1 MSKRSRRGV
10 GLAALWLA
18 AGVAFAADPSGVGV
32 LKLVRGD
39 VQLMR
44 GEQAQPAAV
53 GMSVQVNDRLST
65 GADGFVGITFEDNSL
80 FSLGASGH
88 IRIDRY
94 EYNSTTHEG
103 AFDTTLSAG
112 RLAVVGGKIARQ
124 TPDAM
129 RLRTPYALLGV
140 RDQAEFVVE
149 ARVRQP

>member
-1 MSKRSRRGV
+1 MSKRSRLGV

-18 AGVAFAADPSGVGV
+18 SGAAFAVDPSSVGV

-44 GEQAQPAAV
+44 GEQALPATV
-53 GMSVQVNDRLST
+53 GMAVQVNDRLST
-65 GADGFVGITFEDNSL
+65 GSDGFVGITFQDNTL
-80 FSLGASGH
+80 LSLGGSGH

>member
-1 MSKRSRRGV
+1 MSERGRWGV
-10 GLAALWLA
+10 GLAALLMAGTSALA
-18 AGVAFAADPSGVGV
+18 ADLSGVGV

-44 GEQAQPAAV
+44 GEQAQPATV

-65 GADGFVGITFEDNSL
+65 GSDGFVGITFQDNAL
-80 FSLGASGH
+80 LSLGASGH

-149 ARVRQP
+149 SRVRQP